1 MDILPILQM
10 GELSPELSEAVLLV
24 SGRAGMKA
32 CLFPSEEP
40 FSSVLDSLQEG
51 ICIIDC

>member
-1 MDILPILQM
+1 MDILPILQT
-10 GELSPELSEAVLLV
+10 GEPSPELSEVVSLV

-40 FSSVLDSLQEG
+40 FFSVLDSLQERV
-51 ICIIDC
+51 CIIDC